1 MAERGDD
8 DVGDDRGDDDVGE
21 TAAPHPRELLRRQR
35 SKFHMAPKQ
44 AASSR
49 EFNPRHIDP
58 SMVALPVSSWS
69 ALSPP
74 LRHVEV
80 PPGLLGLRF
89 QMCGESGYAR
99 VNDVRSSPPL
109 IRRVTVRDL
118 LVAVDELSTREL
130 GTPGKVLIPGRCN
143 V

>member
-1 MAERGDD
+1 
-8 DVGDDRGDDDVGE
+8 
-21 TAAPHPRELLRRQR
+21 
-35 SKFHMAPKQ
+35 MAPKQ

-58 SMVALPVSSWS
+58 SAVALPVSSWS
-69 ALSPP
+69 TLSPP

-80 PPGLLGLRF
+80 PPGPLGLRF
-89 QMCGESGYAR
+89 QMCDESGYAR

-130 GTPGKVLIPGRCN
+130 GTSDKVLIPRRCN